1 MHHEIALISTIA
13 VGLLYALIGGYF
25 ANRLR
30 LPPLVGYLVAGIALG
45 EFSFILAE
53 LGIALRLLPA
63 EGQSLIV
70 AGALLS
76 IALNSFLL
84 RAAAAIQSRLESP
97 VSLRNEPM

>member
-1 MHHEIALISTIA
+1 VHHEIALISTIA

-53 LGIALRLLPA
+53 LGIALRLLPP
-63 EGQSLIV
+63 ESQSLIV

-76 IALNSFLL
+76 ITLNSFLL
-84 RAAAAIQSRLESP
+84 HSAAAIQSRHG
-97 VSLRNEPM
+97 RRH